1 MKPPRASSGEF
12 KFKIP
17 AVNSFIKKT
26 HLKAIINAAIIKAMA
41 HTKNNKSRT
50 KYFIISTVFII
61 FINFYLQK
69 PCKNQFVLNL

>member
-50 KYFIISTVFII
+50 KYFIIYIHIQCFIWHQYRESNI
-61 FINFYLQK
+61 ELI
-69 PCKNQFVLNL
+69 